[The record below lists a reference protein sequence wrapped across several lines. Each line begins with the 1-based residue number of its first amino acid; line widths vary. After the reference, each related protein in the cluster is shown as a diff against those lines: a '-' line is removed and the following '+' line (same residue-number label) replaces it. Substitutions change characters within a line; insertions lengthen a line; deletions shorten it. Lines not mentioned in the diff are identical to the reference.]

1 MCFNPFLFF
10 TRIDWT
16 TIFEMIQNKNGDI
29 AIFKNLEDQ
38 VITWSINIYV
48 TYPNSFSTYIRI
60 TINVFI
66 IENNYPNSKHLWW
79 ACLNLKSQGARHF
92 ILHIQRKQ
100 AFNLLLIF
108 IIIIIVIVITTTIF
122 RFIDGIF
129 HRYLYYH
136 FVGN

>member
-66 IENNYPNSKHLWW
+66 IEKITQTPNIFDKH
-79 ACLNLKSQGARHF
+79 A
-92 ILHIQRKQ
+92 
-100 AFNLLLIF
+100 
-108 IIIIIVIVITTTIF
+108 
-122 RFIDGIF
+122 
-129 HRYLYYH
+129 
-136 FVGN
+136 